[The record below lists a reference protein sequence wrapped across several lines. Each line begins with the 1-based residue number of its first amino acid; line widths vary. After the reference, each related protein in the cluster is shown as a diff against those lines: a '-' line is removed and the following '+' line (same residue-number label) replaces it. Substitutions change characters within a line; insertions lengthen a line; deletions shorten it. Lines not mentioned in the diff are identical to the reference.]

1 MKQTT
6 KSTLIGTVIGT
17 IIGAAAGLSMLQRD
31 QSQAIQEVSGE
42 IRALREETT
51 QIKQQ
56 VIEVEKAQ
64 KKNELTKEERA
75 ALRALQQQ
83 RVAKQLGTKTPKV
96 VTYRTAPIKLSKS
109 ELDCL
114 SRNVY
119 YEAGVEDIHGKIAVA
134 QVTLNRLESGQWG
147 KHVCSVVKSSNQFS
161 WTLTRVSAPKGVA
174 WKEAQKVAK
183 QVAAG
188 LRLKKLEN
196 SLHYHAEYISSPHWA
211 KVMTI
216 THKIG
221 QHIFYV
227 KKV

>member
-6 KSTLIGTVIGT
+6 KSALIGIVIGA
-17 IIGAAAGLSMLQRD
+17 IIGATAGLSMLQRNEN
-31 QSQAIQEVSGE
+31 QAIQEVSGE
-42 IRALREETT
+42 IRALREETA

-56 VIEVEKAQ
+56 VAAVEKAQ
-64 KKNELTKEERA
+64 LTKAERD
-75 ALRALQQQ
+75 ALRSLQQQ
-83 RVAKQLGTKTPKV
+83 RVARQLGTKTPKI
-96 VTYRTAPIKLSKS
+96 VTYKTAPVKLSKS
-109 ELDCL
+109 EMDCL

-119 YEAGVEDIHGKIAVA
+119 YEAGVEDTYGKIAVA
-134 QVTLNRLESGQWG
+134 QVTLNRLEDGQWG
-147 KHVCSVVKSSNQFS
+147 KHLCSVVKSPSQFS
-161 WTLTRVSAPKGVA
+161 WTLTRVAAPKGSA
-174 WKEAQKVAK
+174 WEEAQKIAK